1 MLTRRDALVALMLVA
16 ACAAC
21 KRRARRGSVD
31 SGAAASDGGSAV
43 ADGGVPGD
51 SGAGDADGGG
61 SGNADAGA
69 LYRTPS
75 GGFQVRFPEGKAP
88 EVEEKTITGG
98 SAAVHLFKVQ
108 YGTSG
113 YIVTYDDFAKGSAR
127 APQLILDGAR
137 EGVVETTGGTID
149 SEPPVT
155 LDGHP
160 GLDLA
165 VTATTSGIT
174 MRQRVRVF
182 LVDGRL
188 YQLIVVAPSWSGAT
202 VVEQEFFDSF
212 RLLGDGG
219 P

>member
-1 MLTRRDALVALMLVA
+1 MLTRRDALVALVLL
-16 ACAAC
+16 AAC
-21 KRRARRGSVD
+21 KRRPR
-31 SGAAASDGGSAV
+31 SGTNDGG
-43 ADGGVPGD
+43 ADGGDAG
-51 SGAGDADGGG
+51 SAAGDGGADGLAGDGG
-61 SGNADAGA
+61 DAGSGA

-75 GGFQVRFPEGKAP
+75 GGFQVRFPDGKAP
-88 EVEEKTITGG
+88 EVEDKTITGG
-98 SAAVHLFKVQ
+98 GSAVRLFKVQ

-113 YIVTYDDFAKGSAR
+113 YIVTYDDFAKTAGR
-127 APQLILDGAR
+127 TPQQILDGAR

-149 SEPPVT
+149 SERPLT

-182 LVDGRL
+182 LVGGRL
-188 YQLIVVAPSWSGAT
+188 YQLIVVAPTWSGAT

-212 RLLGDGG
+212 KLVNDGG

>member
-1 MLTRRDALVALMLVA
+1 MLTRRDALVALMLLA
-16 ACAAC
+16 AFAGTAC
-21 KRRARRGSVD
+21 KRRTRPGSVD
-31 SGAAASDGGSAV
+31 GGAAAT
-43 ADGGVPGD
+43 DGGVPGD
-51 SGAGDADGGG
+51 GRRGNADGGDA
-61 SGNADAGA
+61 GNADAGSF
-69 LYRTPS
+69 YRTPS

-98 SAAVHLFKVQ
+98 GAAVHLFKVQ

-127 APQLILDGAR
+127 TPQLILDGAR

-149 SEPPVT
+149 SERPVT
-155 LDGHP
+155 INGHP